1 MEPMCLYGCTTCYL
15 VEIEWNQCVYM
26 VVPRA
31 IWLKYDGTNVPKWL
45 LPRAISAVSDEEID
59 SLLRAADRN
68 KGG

>member
-1 MEPMCLYGCTTCYL
+1 
-15 VEIEWNQCVYM
+15 M